1 MIDLHNHLLPA
12 VDDGSRSVA
21 QSVAV
26 LEEQAA
32 RGVAD
37 IVLTPHLLASELDH
51 GVPVAHDRAFNDLI
65 AAAPATPRLHRGAEV
80 MLDRPL
86 TATAAANPAF
96 RLGRGPVM
104 LVEFPRLVAY
114 EAVWHALRN
123 VVERGVIPLLAHPER
138 YACCSPQAVA
148 RWREAGSLMQV
159 DATTV
164 LQPSRRGDR
173 ARQLLAHGL
182 ADVVA
187 ADNHGDNRSVATL
200 RDALANAG
208 APEVGDLLTRIN
220 PAAILEGTQLSP
232 VPPIEVKL
240 SLADRLRRLLV
251 SED

>member
-1 MIDLHNHLLPA
+1 
-12 VDDGSRSVA
+12 
-21 QSVAV
+21 
-26 LEEQAA
+26 
-32 RGVAD
+32 
-37 IVLTPHLLASELDH
+37 
-51 GVPVAHDRAFNDLI
+51 
-65 AAAPATPRLHRGAEV
+65 

-96 RLGRGPVM
+96 RLGRGSVM

-173 ARQLLAHGL
+173 ARQA
-182 ADVVA
+182 
-187 ADNHGDNRSVATL
+187 R
-200 RDALANAG
+200 
-208 APEVGDLLTRIN
+208 
-220 PAAILEGTQLSP
+220 
-232 VPPIEVKL
+232 
-240 SLADRLRRLLV
+240 
-251 SED
+251 

>member
-1 MIDLHNHLLPA
+1 MIDLHSHLLPG

-26 LEEQAA
+26 LKEQAE

-37 IVLTPHLLASELDH
+37 IVLTPHRLASELDQ
-51 GVPVAHDRAFNDLI
+51 GVPEAHDRAFNDLVST
-65 AAAPATPRLHRGAEV
+65 APKSPRLHRGAEV

-86 TATAAANPAF
+86 SAAGAANPGF
-96 RLGRGPVM
+96 RLGGGPVM
-104 LVEFPRLVAY
+104 LVEFPRLVAF

-123 VVERGVIPLLAHPER
+123 VAEQGVVPLLAHPER
-138 YACCSPQAVA
+138 YACCTPTAVA

-187 ADNHGDNRSVATL
+187 ADNHGDDRSVATL
-200 RDALANAG
+200 RDALVNAG
-208 APEVGDLLTRIN
+208 ASEVADLLTRVN
-220 PAAILEGTQLSP
+220 PAAILDGRQLTP
-232 VPPIEVKL
+232 VPAITVKL
-240 SLADRLRRLLV
+240 SLADRLRRLV

>member
-1 MIDLHNHLLPA
+1 MIDLHCHLLPA

-32 RGVAD
+32 RGGAD
-37 IVLTPHLLASELDH
+37 IVLTPHLRASELDQ
-51 GVPVAHDRAFNDLI
+51 GVPEAHDRAFNDLI
-65 AAAPATPRLHRGAEV
+65 AVAPPSPRLLRGAEV

-86 TATAAANPAF
+86 TATAATNLAF

-104 LVEFPRLVAY
+104 LVEFPRMVAY

-123 VVERGVIPLLAHPER
+123 VVDRGVVPLLAHPER

-187 ADNHGDNRSVATL
+187 ADNHGDDRSVATL

-220 PAAILEGTQLSP
+220 PAAILEGKAITP
-232 VPPIEVKL
+232 VPAIEVKL